1 MPSLNQLIGIID
13 ILPVELF
20 IVMLT
25 LGFLFTIAKIL
36 EHYRYQKEFKNLPE
50 FMRPTKSYWRNNM

>member
-1 MPSLNQLIGIID
+1 MPSLNQLLGIID
-13 ILPVELF
+13 IFPVQLF

-25 LGFLFTIAKIL
+25 LGFIFTIAKIL
-36 EHYRYQKEFKNLPE
+36 EHKRYLKEFENLPE